1 MKIAIG
7 ADHRGYHA
15 KANIRA
21 LLQDLRQEV
30 VDFGTDSI
38 KPMDY
43 PDPAYAAAQAVQK
56 GECELGVLFCGTGIG
71 MSITANKLRGIRA
84 ALCHDELTAEMA
96 RRHNNANILC
106 LPADLVGDALMRRI
120 VEVWL
125 KTPYEG
131 GRHERRVRKIL
142 DIEKSQC
149 AGGASI
155 QPGDAGTCGNGI
167 EGLPRR

>member
-1 MKIAIG
+1 MKIALG

-15 KANIRA
+15 KANIKA
-21 LLQDLRQEV
+21 ILLDMKQNV
-30 VDFGTDSI
+30 VDYGTDST
-38 KPMDY
+38 KAMDY
-43 PDPAYAAAQAVQK
+43 PDPAFAAAKAVQS
-56 GECELGVLFCGTGIG
+56 GECDLGVLFCGTGIG

-120 VEVWL
+120 VEVWM

-131 GRHERRVRKIL
+131 GRHERRVQKIR
-142 DIEKSQC
+142 DIEVSQC
-149 AGGASI
+149 DGGLRVEDGGPSSC
-155 QPGDAGTCGNGI
+155 DNGI
-167 EGLPRR
+167 NDCPR

>member
-7 ADHRGYHA
+7 ADHRGYNA
-15 KANIRA
+15 KVNIRA
-21 LLQDLRQEV
+21 LLQEMGAEV
-30 VDFGTDSI
+30 VDFGTDST

-43 PDPAYAAAQAVQK
+43 PDPAGAAAKAVQK
-56 GECELGVLFCGTGIG
+56 GNCKLGVLLCGTGIG

-96 RRHNNANILC
+96 RRHNNANVLC

-131 GRHERRVRKIL
+131 GRHERRVLKINK
-142 DIEKSQC
+142 IEKSQYN
-149 AGGASI
+149 GQHIRSEEEV
-155 QPGDAGTCGNGI
+155 GN
-167 EGLPRR
+167 